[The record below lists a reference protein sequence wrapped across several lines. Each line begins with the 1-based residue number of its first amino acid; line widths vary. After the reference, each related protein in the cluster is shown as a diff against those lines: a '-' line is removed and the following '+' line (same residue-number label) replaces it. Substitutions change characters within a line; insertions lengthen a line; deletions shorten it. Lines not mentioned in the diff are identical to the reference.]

1 MDDRLQSVLV
11 ELTNRA
17 IAFFPKLLAGIALL
31 CIGWILAW
39 LVKRLIIRVSVILKL
54 EHFLGLSRW
63 RTAFEKADVRYGF
76 YSFLGNIFFV
86 VIFLTFLDFALITW
100 DLKLFSNI
108 LSNAI
113 LLFPRMAAA
122 TAIFGIGWMVARWSA
137 GALYRGM
144 SAENIP
150 AASVVAF
157 YARALLTVFFAAMSL
172 VQLDI
177 AREIVVIGFA
187 TIFVTL
193 GLIAVIV
200 VAYSRSNLFR
210 KESADSPK
218 DE

>member
-1 MDDRLQSVLV
+1 MDDRLQSVLA

-31 CIGWILAW
+31 CIGWLLAW

-63 RTAFEKADVRYGF
+63 KTAFEKADVRYGF
-76 YSFLGNIFFV
+76 YTFLGNIFFV

-100 DLKLFSNI
+100 DLKLFSDV
-108 LSNAI
+108 LSGAI
-113 LLFPRMAAA
+113 LLFPRLAAA
-122 TAIFGIGWMVARWSA
+122 VAIFGIGWLVARWSA
-137 GALYRGM
+137 VALYRVM
-144 SAENIP
+144 TAENIP
-150 AASVVAF
+150 AASVIA
-157 YARALLTVFFAAMSL
+157 YYLRTMLIVFFAAMSL

-177 AREIVVIGFA
+177 AREIVLIGFA

-193 GLIAVIV
+193 GVIAVIF
-200 VAYSRSNLFR
+200 AASARSFFSG
-210 KESADSPK
+210 KENIDSPK

>member
-1 MDDRLQSVLV
+1 MDDRLQSVLT
-11 ELTNRA
+11 ELTTKA

-76 YSFLGNIFFV
+76 YNFLGNIFFV
-86 VIFLTFLDFALITW
+86 VIFLTFLDFALIAW
-100 DLKLFSNI
+100 DLKLFSDI
-108 LSNAI
+108 LSSAI
-113 LLFPRMAAA
+113 LLFPRLAAA
-122 TAIFGIGWMVARWSA
+122 AAVFGIGWLVARWSA
-137 GALYRGM
+137 GALYRVM
-144 SAENIP
+144 STENIP

-157 YARALLTVFFAAMSL
+157 YARAILIVFFAAMSL

-200 VAYSRSNLFR
+200 VAYSQSALF
-210 KESADSPK
+210 KKGNVDNPK